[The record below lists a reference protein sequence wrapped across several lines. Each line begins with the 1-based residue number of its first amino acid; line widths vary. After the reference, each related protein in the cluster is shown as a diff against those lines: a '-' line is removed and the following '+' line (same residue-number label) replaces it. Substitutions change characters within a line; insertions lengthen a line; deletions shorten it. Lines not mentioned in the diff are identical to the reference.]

1 MHERGRLRTG
11 GAAAA
16 AVALALLAAPC
27 AARADGPDLLALGL
41 GAYDV
46 RHGDTE
52 AQLRIEYRF
61 AYTFLWV
68 LKPLVGAFVANDG
81 TFLGYAGARIELA
94 LTDHVVLMGDA
105 AAGYWR
111 RGTGLD
117 LGDAFE
123 FKTGAELAYR
133 FDDESRLGVA
143 FDHISN
149 AGIAKLN
156 PGVESLILVYSFPL
170 GSAR

>member
-1 MHERGRLRTG
+1 MRSRTG
-11 GAAAA
+11 SVA
-16 AVALALLAAPC
+16 AVALALALVAAPR

-46 RHGDTE
+46 QTAKHGDTE
-52 AQLRIEYRF
+52 PQLRIEYRF
-61 AYTFLWV
+61 APCFLWIF
-68 LKPLVGAFVANDG
+68 KPLVGALAAADG
-81 TFLGYAGARIELA
+81 TFFGYAGARLELTLA
-94 LTDHVVLMGDA
+94 DHVVLIGDA

-111 RGTGLD
+111 RRKGVD
-117 LGDAFE
+117 LGDALE

-133 FDDESRLGVA
+133 FDDESRLGIA

-156 PGVESLILVYSFPL
+156 PGVESLLLVYSLPL

>member
-1 MHERGRLRTG
+1 MKLRTG
-11 GAAAA
+11 SA
-16 AVALALLAAPC
+16 AVAALALALLAAPRP
-27 AARADGPDLLALGL
+27 ARAVGPNLLALGL

-52 AQLRIEYRF
+52 AELRIEYRF
-61 AYTFLWV
+61 AHSFLWII
-68 LKPLVGAFVANDG
+68 KPLVGAFVATDG

-94 LTDHVVLMGDA
+94 LTDHLVLMGDA

-111 RGTGLD
+111 HGRGLD
-117 LGDAFE
+117 LGDALE
-123 FKTGAELAYR
+123 FKTGGELAYR
-133 FDDESRLGVA
+133 FDDESRLSVA

-156 PGVESLILVYSFPL
+156 PGVESLLLIYSFPL
-170 GSAR
+170 GGAR